1 MIWSENESADH
12 LLSNREYM
20 KKALREAIMVT
31 RNAIREA
38 RMERNDYLFEEY
50 VRFLDSL
57 TGDLA
62 RLSEL
67 LLITEADKKMPAI
80 YRRQYDRR
88 QGTPPP
94 ASITR

>member
-1 MIWSENESADH
+1 MIWPENESADY

-20 KKALREAIMVT
+20 EKALREAIMVT

-38 RMERNDYLFEEY
+38 SMERNGYLFEEY
-50 VRFLDSL
+50 IRFLDSL

-67 LLITEADKKMPAI
+67 LLITEADKKLPAI

-88 QGTPPP
+88 QTPPPP
-94 ASITR
+94 ASIKR

>member
-1 MIWSENESADH
+1 MLETEYESTDER
-12 LLSNREYM
+12 LSNREYM
-20 KKALREAIMVT
+20 EKALREAIMVT

-38 RMERNDYLFEEY
+38 SMERNGYLFEEY

-67 LLITEADKKMPAI
+67 LLITEANKKMPAI

-88 QGTPPP
+88 QGNPSP